1 VLRRYLSAFSGS
13 LAVHAGLILLLLW
26 PLHGWSFRAGGSAS
40 IAAPAPP
47 AMPVFVAPQE
57 DARFPGLKPV
67 DPNAASRIQPL
78 DEDASTVSI
87 GDFTFDA
94 SKLVERAAVLFP
106 FVSPGVSLDHFAI
119 HPGDERALIYQ
130 RPAAARTTREGGPD
144 DRPLE
149 LSSRAFD
156 ALIDKTWSRR
166 ERWTAFQPILAL
178 APKYSASAGAMPLVV
193 QRYTDLNA
201 LQPYQDMAIR
211 DPRMWAQLGI
221 VADHVKF
228 IGFIRQ
234 YVAEHPG
241 TRTSTALL
249 FLLDRLAEAS
259 EDGLEV
265 LLDSNPETDLR
276 WTRESNRDAYRLA
289 LQLRVY
295 YRNQVLERGLR
306 SNAAIAAHYA
316 RVRLDILEGILRTTP
331 DGYRANDA
339 RFLIGAI
346 HWRERQR
353 DEALAAWRSTVPVA
367 GDSYFT
373 AIVQLKAALRA
384 DDPALR
390 ARLVDAVLKTEMNR
404 WIDQSYDRLKRFGY
418 RFDTY

>member
-26 PLHGWSFRAGGSAS
+26 PFLGWALHSDGPASVSAT
-40 IAAPAPP
+40 PQP

-78 DEDASTVSI
+78 DEDSSTVSI

-119 HPGDERALIYQ
+119 HPGDERALIYR
-130 RPAAARTTREGGPD
+130 RPAPARTTRDRGAD

-149 LSSRAFD
+149 LSDHALD

-166 ERWTAFQPILAL
+166 ERWTAFQPIVAL
-178 APKYSASAGAMPLVV
+178 APKYSASEGAMPLVV

-241 TRTSTALL
+241 TRASIALL

-265 LLDSNPETDLR
+265 LLDSNPETDLH

-306 SNAAIAAHYA
+306 SNAAIASHYA
-316 RVRLDILEGILRTTP
+316 RVRLDILEASCARRRMATAPTTH
-331 DGYRANDA
+331 GSSSA
-339 RFLIGAI
+339 RFTGASGSKTKRSPRGAAPCR
-346 HWRERQR
+346 WR
-353 DEALAAWRSTVPVA
+353 A
-367 GDSYFT
+367 T
-373 AIVQLKAALRA
+373 AISTPSCSSGPRSAPATPPCARA
-384 DDPALR
+384 SSTPC
-390 ARLVDAVLKTEMNR
+390 
-404 WIDQSYDRLKRFGY
+404 
-418 RFDTY
+418 